1 MALRAGR
8 GGTYLRPRL
17 LRPLSL
23 RRLMAL
29 PARGLALP
37 VFAVLCLAT
46 AADTAAQIGT
56 APGLRLPSARAALAS
71 PRPALDEGL
80 ALGGP
85 VDPAEY
91 LVGPGDV
98 FTVSVGGSVPR
109 QTTAAVTADG
119 LLVIAEAGTFQAAG
133 RSLAAVRSEARAA
146 LDRQYRNVP
155 TDVALAVP
163 RQFSVFVSGAV
174 LLPGRQTVSA
184 LGRIEDALD
193 ATTGETLTPLDLA
206 DYATPPRFEVE
217 RRPALRNVVV
227 TGRGGAEA
235 RVDLMRYYATGDLA
249 YNPLLRDGDAVH
261 VPTFDPAREGVPVSG
276 AVDRPGIYDWRPG
289 DTAAALVAVAAG
301 GDLGGRVAAVRRT
314 RVVAGRPQSV
324 EVGLAEA
331 GSLDVLPRDQVSV
344 VAAEPDAGY
353 ASAVGAL
360 AFPGTYPIRSGAT
373 TLADLVDAAG
383 GLAPDALARGA
394 YLERTARA
402 QPEAALDPLLA
413 PSPRP
418 LSQARLDSA
427 LTDLGTLSD
436 LGLVSR
442 RYYLTETLGASR
454 VAADLDGGGAV
465 RLLDG
470 DRLVVPR
477 DLGAVRLTGQVAQ
490 PGYVP
495 FVEGRTAAD
504 YVAEAGGLGPAA
516 ETVYVV
522 DARTGRLTAGAAT
535 PVLRGD
541 AVFVDRTATSDSPQI
556 ESLAIQERREER
568 EVRQQR
574 QTLLL
579 QTVQVTATVLSAI
592 GTLYLLVTQ

>member
-1 MALRAGR
+1 
-8 GGTYLRPRL
+8 
-17 LRPLSL
+17 
-23 RRLMAL
+23 MAL

-37 VFAVLCLAT
+37 ALAVLWLAT
-46 AADTAAQIGT
+46 APDTVAQVG
-56 APGLRLPSARAALAS
+56 ASPGLRAPSARPALAA
-71 PRPALDEGL
+71 PRPAPSEGL

-91 LVGPGDV
+91 VVGPGDV
-98 FTVSVGGSVPR
+98 FTVSVGGAAPR
-109 QTTAAVTADG
+109 QTTATVTADG

-133 RSLAAVRSEARAA
+133 RSLAAVRAEARAA
-146 LDRQYRNVP
+146 LDRQYRNAP
-155 TDVALAVP
+155 TDVALAAP

-174 LLPGRQTVSA
+174 PLPGRQVISA
-184 LGRIEDALD
+184 LGRVEDALD
-193 ATTGETLTPLDLA
+193 ATTGEALTPLGLA
-206 DYATPPRFEVE
+206 DYQAPPRLEVE
-217 RRPALRNVVV
+217 RRPALRNVLV

-261 VPTFDPAREGVPVSG
+261 LPTFDPVREGVSVGG

-301 GDLGGRVAAVRRT
+301 VDLSARAAAVRRT
-314 RVVAGRPQSV
+314 RVVDGRPRSV
-324 EVGLAEA
+324 EVDLGEA
-331 GSLDVLPRDQVSV
+331 AALDVLPRDQLSV
-344 VAAEPDAGY
+344 VAAAPDAGY

-360 AFPGTYPIRSGAT
+360 AFPGAYPIRSGQT

-402 QPEAALDPLLA
+402 QPAAALDPLLA

-418 LSQARLDSA
+418 LTQARVDSA

-436 LGLVSR
+436 LSLVSR
-442 RYYLTETLGASR
+442 RYYLTETLGAAR

-522 DARTGRLTAGAAT
+522 DARTGRLTAGLDM

-541 AVFVDRTATSDSPQI
+541 AVFVDRVATSDSPQI
-556 ESLAIQERREER
+556 ENLAIQERREER
-568 EVRQQR
+568 EAGRDRRQF
-574 QTLLL
+574 LL
-579 QTVQVTATVLSAI
+579 QTVATTISAV
-592 GTLYLLVTQ
+592 GFLVSTYFLIQRESD